1 MKKIAFFIACICI
14 CNLSAKKIIIKMASL
29 APEGTVYHGMLIEM
43 GQQWKKATNGEV
55 ILRVYPGGIIG
66 DERDMIRKI
75 RLGQFHAA
83 AVSTEGLHEINPD
96 VYVFSLPLVYDNYD
110 DVEWMRSQMDDRIR
124 TGMTNNGFELL
135 TWADVGWVHHF
146 STAPVIF
153 PDDLKKLKMF
163 VWAGGYK
170 AAELWKK
177 GGFQPVPLASTDIM
191 PGLQTGLIQ
200 SASTVPIF
208 ALSQQL
214 FGIAN
219 YMLDMKWGLLTGAL
233 IIDSK
238 TWNRIKPEYQK
249 EMVSIAKRIIDSKK
263 DIIRDGGE
271 AAISAMEKYGL
282 KVHRQ
287 TPDELKSWKDFV
299 TSWEDEIRGG
309 YIPVELYDTVQEI
322 MSRKPE

>member
-1 MKKIAFFIACICI
+1 MKKIVFIIVCFCI

-124 TGMTNNGFELL
+124 RGMNNNGFELL

-146 STAPVIF
+146 STEPVVY
-153 PDDLKKLKMF
+153 PEDLEKLKMF

-200 SASTVPIF
+200 SASTVSIF

-233 IIDSK
+233 IIDSR

-249 EMVSIAKRIIDSKK
+249 AMISISKTIIESKTNV
-263 DIIRDGGE
+263 IRDGGE
-271 AAISAMEKYGL
+271 AAISAMEEYGL

-287 TPDELKSWKDFV
+287 TPGELKVWKEFVGSWA
-299 TSWEDEIRGG
+299 DEIRGG
-309 YIPVELYDTVQEI
+309 YISVELYDTVQEI
-322 MSRKPE
+322 MNRKPK

>member
-1 MKKIAFFIACICI
+1 
-14 CNLSAKKIIIKMASL
+14 MATL
-29 APEGTVYHGMLIEM
+29 APEGSEWHGVLVELGQKWETVTDGD
-43 GQQWKKATNGEV
+43 V
-55 ILRVYPGGIIG
+55 RLRIYPGGVVG

-124 TGMTNNGFELL
+124 NGMNKNGFELL

-146 STAPVIF
+146 STQPVVY
-153 PDDLKKLKMF
+153 PEDLKKLKMF

-200 SASTVPIF
+200 SAPTVPIF

-233 IIDSK
+233 IVDSK

-271 AAISAMEKYGL
+271 AAIAAMEEYGL

-299 TSWEDEIRGG
+299 SSWEDEIRGG

>member
-1 MKKIAFFIACICI
+1 
-14 CNLSAKKIIIKMASL
+14 
-29 APEGTVYHGMLIEM
+29 PEGTVYHGMLIEM

-110 DVEWMRSQMDDRIR
+110 DVEWMRSQIDDRIR
-124 TGMTNNGFELL
+124 TGMSKNGFELL

-146 STAPVIF
+146 STEPVVY
-153 PDDLKKLKMF
+153 PEDLKKLKMF

-200 SASTVPIF
+200 SASTVSIF

-233 IIDSK
+233 IIDSR
-238 TWNRIKPEYQK
+238 TWHRIKPEYQK
-249 EMVSIAKRIIDSKK
+249 AMISISKAIIESKTNV
-263 DIIRDGGE
+263 IRDGGE
-271 AAISAMEKYGL
+271 AAISSMEEYGL

-287 TPDELKSWKDFV
+287 TPDELKVWKEFVGSWA
-299 TSWEDEIRGG
+299 DEIRGG
-309 YIPVELYDTVQEI
+309 YISVELYDTVQEI
-322 MSRKPE
+322 MNRKPK

>member
-1 MKKIAFFIACICI
+1 MKKIVFIIVCFCICT
-14 CNLSAKKIIIKMASL
+14 LSAKKIIIKMASL

-124 TGMTNNGFELL
+124 RGMNNNGFELL

-146 STAPVIF
+146 STEPVVY
-153 PDDLKKLKMF
+153 PEDLKKLKMF

-200 SASTVPIF
+200 SAPTVSIF

-233 IIDSK
+233 IIDSR

-249 EMVSIAKRIIDSKK
+249 AMISISKTIIESKTNV
-263 DIIRDGGE
+263 IRDGGE
-271 AAISAMEKYGL
+271 AAISAMEEYGL

-287 TPDELKSWKDFV
+287 TPGELKVWKEFVGSWA
-299 TSWEDEIRGG
+299 DEIRGG

-322 MSRKPE
+322 MNRKPK

>member
-1 MKKIAFFIACICI
+1 
-14 CNLSAKKIIIKMASL
+14 MASL

-124 TGMTNNGFELL
+124 IGMNNNGFELL

-146 STAPVIF
+146 STEPIKL

-238 TWNRIKPEYQK
+238 AWNRIKPEYQK

-271 AAISAMEKYGL
+271 AAISAMEEYGL

-287 TPDELKSWKDFV
+287 TPDELKSWKDFLG
-299 TSWEDEIRGG
+299 SWEDEIRGG

>member
-1 MKKIAFFIACICI
+1 
-14 CNLSAKKIIIKMASL
+14 MASL

-124 TGMTNNGFELL
+124 RGMNNNGFELL

-146 STAPVIF
+146 STEPVVY
-153 PDDLKKLKMF
+153 PEDLKKLKMF
-163 VWAGGYK
+163 VWAGVYK

-200 SASTVPIF
+200 SASTVSIF

-233 IIDSK
+233 IVDSK

-249 EMVSIAKRIIDSKK
+249 KMVSIAKRIIDSKK

-271 AAISAMEKYGL
+271 AAISAMEEYGL

-299 TSWEDEIRGG
+299 GSWEDEIRGG

>member
-1 MKKIAFFIACICI
+1 MKKIVFIIVCFCI

-124 TGMTNNGFELL
+124 RGMNNNGFELL

-146 STAPVIF
+146 STEPVVY
-153 PDDLKKLKMF
+153 PEDLKKLKMF

-200 SASTVPIF
+200 SAPTVSIF

-233 IIDSK
+233 IIDSR

-249 EMVSIAKRIIDSKK
+249 AMISISKTFIESK
-263 DIIRDGGE
+263 TNVIRDGGE
-271 AAISAMEKYGL
+271 AAISAMEEYGL

-287 TPDELKSWKDFV
+287 TPGELKVWKEFVGSWA
-299 TSWEDEIRGG
+299 DEIRGG
-309 YIPVELYDTVQEI
+309 YISVELYDTVQEI
-322 MSRKPE
+322 MNRKPK